1 MNLRNVKALG
11 SLKQL
16 TSVNL
21 AFNSLESLSAL
32 HGLSCLTMVDCSH
45 NKIASLEGLA
55 DSIQSLTQLRCSD
68 NVISGLHRLN
78 QCSQLTELWIN
89 KNSLSRVEELLHL
102 RGLASL
108 RKLVLYPN
116 PFCKNQ
122 SSASYRAT
130 VLRIIPQLDSLDA
143 KPFTDAERMDASN
156 MEDPCAKSARGK
168 EPGKNA
174 AANNL
179 SRRGSLPEATLAQR
193 PKPNRRYSATEALP
207 ALTQAYAP
215 LIPAKDVL
223 NAGKKTSGFRFL
235 APRLLRHCYVWLEQL
250 PIAVRGS

>member
-102 RGLASL
+102 RGLVSRVSSRLLAVDIAPTFVGESPQTRSL
-108 RKLVLYPN
+108 P
-116 PFCKNQ
+116 
-122 SSASYRAT
+122 
-130 VLRIIPQLDSLDA
+130 
-143 KPFTDAERMDASN
+143 KPILQ
-156 MEDPCAKSARGK
+156 
-168 EPGKNA
+168 EPG
-174 AANNL
+174 
-179 SRRGSLPEATLAQR
+179 
-193 PKPNRRYSATEALP
+193 
-207 ALTQAYAP
+207 
-215 LIPAKDVL
+215 I
-223 NAGKKTSGFRFL
+223 
-235 APRLLRHCYVWLEQL
+235 H
-250 PIAVRGS
+250 